1 MSSLMSSVNMGT
13 PTSPLHPAHHA
24 SWLVSLACLGAGL
37 ALTSS
42 HHVPVQVAGLC
53 LAGASGWMSWR
64 AHSRMRRALDLA
76 HHNEATWQACMQGS
90 QDAVMVLERRNDM
103 MGRFM
108 GYTVVQANHQA
119 HQLFRID
126 GLPLVGQLL
135 KDVLPEGEHGNFH
148 QRVQLAAESGRAQVD
163 EQASPSPAQRD
174 RQRWLHHQIIPLP
187 SGMALISRDT
197 TEAHESMQAVRE
209 QETFYRSA
217 VDSLP
222 MALYARSTR
231 AHNQGRYIV
240 WNRQAAEIMQ
250 MPAEQVLGRRASD
263 VMPPAI
269 AQRGDA
275 QDQVVMQEPRTHFFP
290 NLVFHTP
297 QGERLVDLI
306 KTPVYGVDGQLD
318 HILSI
323 ATDVTESRRAA
334 EQLRLASRVM
344 AETADAVVVSD
355 ALDRIVMVNP
365 AFLKMMGLR
374 QEAVIGQSAELLGMT
389 PLRESHLPGIEDTL
403 RSGRRWTGECALVG
417 ADGRSLETWLAVA
430 TLRGEDQRL
439 SQHIRVLTDI
449 SVLKA
454 QQREL
459 AEQARRDSLT
469 GLPNRRVFV
478 ERLRQSMARA
488 RRQPQTLAVMFI
500 DLDGFKAINDRL
512 GHAAGD
518 RLLVEVATRLES
530 SVRDTDCVCRLAGD
544 EFTIILEGAGHP
556 DEVHRIGQRILDRLS
571 QPCVL
576 GDETVWPGASVGAA
590 LFATQDNHDSL
601 CQRADAAMYTAKR
614 AGKARF
620 VLADEPMAPHHPPSV
635 QQACA

>member
-1 MSSLMSSVNMGT
+1 MSSLMSSVIMGT
-13 PTSPLHPAHHA
+13 PTSPFHPAHRA
-24 SWLVSLACLGAGL
+24 SWLVSLACLSAGL

-42 HHVPVQVAGLC
+42 HQMPVQVAGLF

-64 AHSRMRRALDLA
+64 AHARMRRALELA
-76 HHNEATWQACMQGS
+76 HRNESTWQACLQGS

-119 HQLFRID
+119 HQLFRTD

-135 KDVLPEGEHGNFH
+135 KDVVPEGEHGNFH
-148 QRVQLAAESGRAQVD
+148 QRVQLAAESGQAQVD
-163 EQASPSPAQRD
+163 EHASASPERNKA
-174 RQRWLHHQIIPLP
+174 QRWLHHQIIPLP

-197 TEAHESMQAVRE
+197 TEVHESIQALRE

-222 MALYARSTR
+222 MALYARSAR

-250 MPAEQVLGRRASD
+250 LSAEQVLGRRACD
-263 VMPPAI
+263 VMPTEI

-275 QDQVVMQEPRTHFFP
+275 HDQLVMQEPRTHFFP
-290 NLVFHTP
+290 NLPFQTP
-297 QGERLVDLI
+297 QGERLIDLI
-306 KTPVYGVDGQLD
+306 KTPVCGVDGQLD

-334 EQLRLASRVM
+334 EQLKLASRVM
-344 AETADAVVVSD
+344 EETADAVVVSD

-365 AFLKMMGLR
+365 AFLKLMGVSR
-374 QEAVIGQSAELLGMT
+374 QSVIGQGAELLGMT
-389 PLRESHLPGIEDTL
+389 PLRESHLPGIESAL
-403 RSGRRWTGECALVG
+403 KSGQRWTGECSLVG
-417 ADGRSLETWLAVA
+417 ADGRPLETWLAVT
-430 TLRGEDQRL
+430 TLRGEDHRL

-478 ERLRQSMARA
+478 ERLRQAMARA
-488 RRQPQTLAVMFI
+488 RRKPQTLAVMFI

-518 RLLVEVATRLES
+518 KLLIEVATRLES
-530 SVRDTDCVCRLAGD
+530 CVRDTDCVCRLAGD
-544 EFTIILEGAGHP
+544 EFTVILEGAGHP
-556 DEVHRIGQRILDRLS
+556 TEVHRIGQRILERVG

-576 GDETVWPGASVGAA
+576 GQDTVWPGASVGAA
-590 LFATQDNHDSL
+590 LFEAHDSHDSL
-601 CQRADAAMYTAKR
+601 CQRADTAMYAAKR

-620 VLADEPMAPHHPPSV
+620 VLEGDEVAPHHPPSV

>member
-1 MSSLMSSVNMGT
+1 MSSLISSVNMGT
-13 PTSPLHPAHHA
+13 PTSPLHPAHRA
-24 SWLVSLACLGAGL
+24 SGLVSLACLAAGL
-37 ALTSS
+37 ALSSS
-42 HHVPVQVAGLC
+42 HQVPVQVAGLC
-53 LAGASGWMSWR
+53 LAGATGWMSWR
-64 AHSRMRRALDLA
+64 AHARMRRALEMA

-90 QDAVMVLERRNDM
+90 QDAVMVLERRTDM

-119 HQLFRID
+119 HRLFRND
-126 GLPLVGQLL
+126 GTPLVGQLL

-148 QRVQLAAESGRAQVD
+148 ERVQLAADSGQAQVD
-163 EQASPSPAQRD
+163 EQASPSPERIG

-222 MALYARSTR
+222 MALYARSART
-231 AHNQGRYIV
+231 HNHGRYIV

-263 VMPPAI
+263 VMPPDI
-269 AQRGDA
+269 AQRGDEH
-275 QDQVVMQEPRTHFFP
+275 DQAVEQEPRTHFFP
-290 NLVFHTP
+290 NLVFRTP

-334 EQLRLASRVM
+334 EQLKLASRVM
-344 AETADAVVVSD
+344 AETADGVVVSD

-374 QEAVIGQSAELLGMT
+374 EEAVIGQNAELLGMT
-389 PLRESHLPGIEDTL
+389 PLRESHLPGIEDAL
-403 RSGRRWTGECALVG
+403 HRGQRWTGECALVG
-417 ADGRSLETWLAVA
+417 SDGRSLETWLAVT
-430 TLRGEDQRL
+430 TLRGEDLRL

-478 ERLRQSMARA
+478 ERLRQAMARA
-488 RRQPQTLAVMFI
+488 RRQPQTLAVLFV

-556 DEVHRIGQRILDRLS
+556 SEVHRIGQRILDRLS

-590 LFATQDNHDSL
+590 LFDLQDSHDSL
-601 CQRADAAMYTAKR
+601 CQRADTAMYTAKR

-620 VLADEPMAPHHPPSV
+620 VLAGDEMAPHHPPSV
-635 QQACA
+635 QQAFA

>member
-1 MSSLMSSVNMGT
+1 M
-13 PTSPLHPAHHA
+13 
-24 SWLVSLACLGAGL
+24 
-37 ALTSS
+37 TSS
-42 HHVPVQVAGLC
+42 HQVPVQVAGLF

-64 AHSRMRRALDLA
+64 AHARMRRALELA
-76 HHNEATWQACMQGS
+76 HRNESTWQACLQGS

-119 HQLFRID
+119 HQLFRTD

-135 KDVLPEGEHGNFH
+135 KDVVPESEHGNFH
-148 QRVQLAAESGRAQVD
+148 QRVRLAAESGQAQVD
-163 EQASPSPAQRD
+163 EHASASPERQQA
-174 RQRWLHHQIIPLP
+174 QRWLHHQIIPLP

-197 TEAHESMQAVRE
+197 TEVHESIQALRE

-222 MALYARSTR
+222 MALYARSAR

-240 WNRQAAEIMQ
+240 WNRQAAETMQ
-250 MPAEQVLGRRASD
+250 MSAEQVLGRRACD
-263 VMPPAI
+263 VMPSEI

-275 QDQVVMQEPRTHFFP
+275 HDQLVVREPRTRFFP
-290 NLVFHTP
+290 NLPFQTP
-297 QGERLVDLI
+297 QGERLIDLI

-334 EQLRLASRVM
+334 EQLKLASRVM
-344 AETADAVVVSD
+344 DETADAVVVSD

-365 AFLKMMGLR
+365 AFLKLMGLSR
-374 QEAVIGQSAELLGMT
+374 QEVIGQGAELLGLT
-389 PLRESHLPGIEDTL
+389 PLRESHLPGVEAAL
-403 RSGRRWTGECALVG
+403 KSGQRWAGECALVG
-417 ADGRSLETWLAVA
+417 ADGRSLETWLAVT

-478 ERLRQSMARA
+478 ERLRQAMARA
-488 RRQPQTLAVMFI
+488 RRKPQTLAVMFI

-518 RLLVEVATRLES
+518 KLLIEVATRLES
-530 SVRDTDCVCRLAGD
+530 CVRDTDCVCRLAGD

-556 DEVHRIGQRILDRLS
+556 TEVHRIGQRILERLG
-571 QPCVL
+571 QPCVI
-576 GDETVWPGASVGAA
+576 GEETIWPCASVGAA
-590 LFATQDNHDSL
+590 LFEAQDSHDSL

-620 VLADEPMAPHHPPSV
+620 VLQGDELAPHRPPSA

>member
-1 MSSLMSSVNMGT
+1 MSSLISSVNMGT
-13 PTSPLHPAHHA
+13 PTSPLHPAHRA
-24 SWLVSLACLGAGL
+24 SGLVSLACLAAGL
-37 ALTSS
+37 ALSSS
-42 HHVPVQVAGLC
+42 HQVPVQVAGLC
-53 LAGASGWMSWR
+53 LAGATGWMSWR
-64 AHSRMRRALDLA
+64 AHARMRRALEMA

-90 QDAVMVLERRNDM
+90 QDAVMVLEHRNDM

-119 HQLFRID
+119 HRLFRND
-126 GLPLVGQLL
+126 GMPLVGQLL

-148 QRVQLAAESGRAQVD
+148 ERVQLAAESGQAQVD
-163 EQASPSPAQRD
+163 EQASPSPERSS

-197 TEAHESMQAVRE
+197 SDAHESMQAVRE

-222 MALYARSTR
+222 MALYARSAR
-231 AHNQGRYIV
+231 AHNHGRYIV

-250 MPAEQVLGRRASD
+250 MPADQVLGRRASD
-263 VMPPAI
+263 VMPPDI
-269 AQRGDA
+269 ARRGDEH
-275 QDQVVMQEPRTHFFP
+275 DQAVEREPRTHFFP
-290 NLVFHTP
+290 NLVFRTP

-323 ATDVTESRRAA
+323 ANDVTESRRAA
-334 EQLRLASRVM
+334 EQLKLASRVM

-389 PLRESHLPGIEDTL
+389 PLRESHLPGIEGAL
-403 RSGRRWTGECALVG
+403 QCGQRWTGECALVG
-417 ADGRSLETWLAVA
+417 ADGRSLETWLAVT

-478 ERLRQSMARA
+478 ERLRQAMARA

-556 DEVHRIGQRILDRLS
+556 TEVHRIGQRILDRLS

-590 LFATQDNHDSL
+590 LFDLQDTHDSL
-601 CQRADAAMYTAKR
+601 CQRADTAMYTAKR

-620 VLADEPMAPHHPPSV
+620 VLAGDEMAPHHPPSV

>member
-1 MSSLMSSVNMGT
+1 MSSLMSSVIMGT
-13 PTSPLHPAHHA
+13 PTSPFHPAHRA
-24 SWLVSLACLGAGL
+24 SWLVSLACLSAGL

-42 HHVPVQVAGLC
+42 HQMPVQVAGLF

-64 AHSRMRRALDLA
+64 AHARMRRALELA
-76 HHNEATWQACMQGS
+76 HRNESTWQACLQGS

-119 HQLFRID
+119 HQLFRTD

-135 KDVLPEGEHGNFH
+135 KDVVPEGEHGNFH
-148 QRVQLAAESGRAQVD
+148 QRVQLAAESGQAQVD
-163 EQASPSPAQRD
+163 EHASASPERNKA
-174 RQRWLHHQIIPLP
+174 QRWLHHQIIPLP

-197 TEAHESMQAVRE
+197 TEVHESIQALRE

-222 MALYARSTR
+222 MALYARSAR

-250 MPAEQVLGRRASD
+250 LSAEQVLGRRACD
-263 VMPPAI
+263 VMPTEI

-275 QDQVVMQEPRTHFFP
+275 HDQLVMQEPRTHFFT
-290 NLVFHTP
+290 NLPFQTP
-297 QGERLVDLI
+297 QGERLIDLI

-334 EQLRLASRVM
+334 EQLKLASRVM
-344 AETADAVVVSD
+344 EETADAVVVSD

-365 AFLKMMGLR
+365 AFLKLMGVSR
-374 QEAVIGQSAELLGMT
+374 QSVIGQGAELLGMT
-389 PLRESHLPGIEDTL
+389 PLRESHLPGIESAL
-403 RSGRRWTGECALVG
+403 KSGQRWTGECSLVG
-417 ADGRSLETWLAVA
+417 ADGRPLETWLAVT
-430 TLRGEDQRL
+430 TLRGEDHRL

-478 ERLRQSMARA
+478 ERLRQAMARA
-488 RRQPQTLAVMFI
+488 RRKPQTLAVMFI

-518 RLLVEVATRLES
+518 KLLIEVATRLES
-530 SVRDTDCVCRLAGD
+530 CVRDTDCVCRLAGD
-544 EFTIILEGAGHP
+544 EFTVILEGAGHP
-556 DEVHRIGQRILDRLS
+556 TEVHRIGQRILERVG

-576 GDETVWPGASVGAA
+576 GQDTVWPGASVGAA
-590 LFATQDNHDSL
+590 LFEAHDSHDSL
-601 CQRADAAMYTAKR
+601 CQRADTAMYAAKR

-620 VLADEPMAPHHPPSV
+620 VLEGDEVAPHHPPSV

>member
-13 PTSPLHPAHHA
+13 PTSPFHPAHRA
-24 SWLVSLACLGAGL
+24 SGLVSLACLAAGL

-42 HHVPVQVAGLC
+42 HQVPVQVAGLF

-64 AHSRMRRALDLA
+64 AHARMRRALELA
-76 HHNEATWQACMQGS
+76 HRNESTWQACLQGS

-119 HQLFRID
+119 HQLFRTD

-135 KDVLPEGEHGNFH
+135 KDVVPESEHGNFH
-148 QRVQLAAESGRAQVD
+148 QRVRLAAESGQAQVD
-163 EQASPSPAQRD
+163 EHASASPERQQA
-174 RQRWLHHQIIPLP
+174 QRWLHHQIIPLP

-197 TEAHESMQAVRE
+197 TEVHESIQALRE

-222 MALYARSTR
+222 MALYARSAR

-250 MPAEQVLGRRASD
+250 MSAEQVLGRRACD
-263 VMPPAI
+263 VMPSEI

-275 QDQVVMQEPRTHFFP
+275 HDQLVVREPRTHFFP
-290 NLVFHTP
+290 NLPFQTP
-297 QGERLVDLI
+297 QGERLIDLI

-334 EQLRLASRVM
+334 EQLKLASRVM
-344 AETADAVVVSD
+344 EETADAVVVSD

-365 AFLKMMGLR
+365 AFLKLMGLSR
-374 QEAVIGQSAELLGMT
+374 QEVIGQGAELLGLT
-389 PLRESHLPGIEDTL
+389 PLRESHLPGVEAAL
-403 RSGRRWTGECALVG
+403 KAGHRWAGECALVG
-417 ADGRSLETWLAVA
+417 ADGRSLETWLAVT

-478 ERLRQSMARA
+478 ERLRQAMARA
-488 RRQPQTLAVMFI
+488 RRKPQTLAVMFI

-518 RLLVEVATRLES
+518 KLLIEVATRLES
-530 SVRDTDCVCRLAGD
+530 CVRDTDCLCRLAGD

-556 DEVHRIGQRILDRLS
+556 TEVHRIGQRILERLGE
-571 QPCVL
+571 PCVI
-576 GDETVWPGASVGAA
+576 GEETVWPGASVGAA
-590 LFATQDNHDSL
+590 LFEAQDSHDSL

-620 VLADEPMAPHHPPSV
+620 VLQGDELAPRRPPST

>member
-1 MSSLMSSVNMGT
+1 MSSLMSSVIMGT
-13 PTSPLHPAHHA
+13 PTSPFHPAHRA
-24 SWLVSLACLGAGL
+24 SGLVSLACLAAGL

-42 HHVPVQVAGLC
+42 HQMPVQVAGLC
-53 LAGASGWMSWR
+53 LAGATGWMSWR
-64 AHSRMRRALDLA
+64 AHARMRRALDLA

-119 HQLFRID
+119 HQLFRTD
-126 GLPLVGQLL
+126 GMPLVGQLL
-135 KDVLPEGEHGNFH
+135 KDVVPEGEHGNFH
-148 QRVQLAAESGRAQVD
+148 ERVQLAAESGQAQVD
-163 EQASPSPAQRD
+163 EHASPSPERRN

-197 TEAHESMQAVRE
+197 TEVHESIQAVRE

-222 MALYARSTR
+222 MALYARSAR
-231 AHNQGRYIV
+231 AHNKGHYIV
-240 WNRQAAEIMQ
+240 WNRQASEIMQ

-263 VMPPAI
+263 VMPAEI
-269 AQRGDA
+269 AQRGDE
-275 QDQVVMQEPRTHFFP
+275 QDQQVLDDPRTHFFP
-290 NLVFHTP
+290 HLVFRTP
-297 QGERLVDLI
+297 QGERLIDLI
-306 KTPVYGVDGQLD
+306 KAPVYGVDGQLD

-334 EQLRLASRVM
+334 EQLKLASRVM

-374 QEAVIGQSAELLGMT
+374 QDAVIGQSAELLGMA
-389 PLRESHLPGIEDTL
+389 PLRESHLSGIEDAL
-403 RSGRRWTGECALVG
+403 RSGHRWTGECTLVG
-417 ADGRSLETWLAVA
+417 LEGRALETWLAVT
-430 TLRGEDQRL
+430 TLRSEDQRL

-478 ERLRQSMARA
+478 ERLRQAMARA

-544 EFTIILEGAGHP
+544 EFTVILEGAGHP
-556 DEVHRIGQRILDRLS
+556 TEVHRIGQRILERLG
-571 QPCVL
+571 QPCVI
-576 GDETVWPGASVGAA
+576 GNETVWPGASVGAA
-590 LFATQDNHDSL
+590 LFEVQDNHDSL

-620 VLADEPMAPHHPPSV
+620 VMAGDEMAPHHPPSV

>member
-1 MSSLMSSVNMGT
+1 M
-13 PTSPLHPAHHA
+13 
-24 SWLVSLACLGAGL
+24 
-37 ALTSS
+37 TSS
-42 HHVPVQVAGLC
+42 HQVPVQVAGLF

-64 AHSRMRRALDLA
+64 AHARMRRALELA
-76 HHNEATWQACMQGS
+76 HRNESTWQACLQGS

-119 HQLFRID
+119 HQLFRTD

-135 KDVLPEGEHGNFH
+135 KDVVPESEHGNFH
-148 QRVQLAAESGRAQVD
+148 QRVRLAAESGQAQVD
-163 EQASPSPAQRD
+163 EHASASPERQQA
-174 RQRWLHHQIIPLP
+174 QRWLHHQIIPLP

-197 TEAHESMQAVRE
+197 TEVHESIQALRE

-222 MALYARSTR
+222 MALYARSAR

-240 WNRQAAEIMQ
+240 WNRQAAETMQ
-250 MPAEQVLGRRASD
+250 MSAEQVLGRRACD
-263 VMPPAI
+263 VMPSEI

-275 QDQVVMQEPRTHFFP
+275 HDQLVVREPRTHFFP
-290 NLVFHTP
+290 NLPFQTP
-297 QGERLVDLI
+297 QGERLIDLI

-334 EQLRLASRVM
+334 EQLKLASRVM
-344 AETADAVVVSD
+344 DETADAVVVSD

-365 AFLKMMGLR
+365 AFLKLMGLSR
-374 QEAVIGQSAELLGMT
+374 QEVIGQGAELLGLT
-389 PLRESHLPGIEDTL
+389 PLRESHLPGVEAAL
-403 RSGRRWTGECALVG
+403 KSGQRWAGECALVG
-417 ADGRSLETWLAVA
+417 ADGRSLETWLAVT

-478 ERLRQSMARA
+478 ERLRQAMARA
-488 RRQPQTLAVMFI
+488 RRKPQTLAVMFI

-518 RLLVEVATRLES
+518 KLLIEVATRLES
-530 SVRDTDCVCRLAGD
+530 CVRDTDCVCRLAGD

-556 DEVHRIGQRILDRLS
+556 TEVHRIGQRILERLG
-571 QPCVL
+571 QPCVI
-576 GDETVWPGASVGAA
+576 GEETIWPCASVGAA
-590 LFATQDNHDSL
+590 LFEAQDSHDSL

-620 VLADEPMAPHHPPSV
+620 VLQGDELAPHRPPSA

>member
-1 MSSLMSSVNMGT
+1 MSSLIASVNMGT
-13 PTSPLHPAHHA
+13 PTSPFHPAHRA
-24 SWLVSLACLGAGL
+24 SWLVSLACLAAGL

-42 HHVPVQVAGLC
+42 HQWPVHVTGLC

-64 AHSRMRRALDLA
+64 AHSRMRKALALA
-76 HHNEATWQACMQGS
+76 HHNEATWQACLQGA

-119 HQLFRID
+119 HRLFRTD

-135 KDVLPEGEHGNFH
+135 KDVLPEGEHSNFH
-148 QRVQLAAESGRAQVD
+148 QRVKLAAETGVARVD
-163 EQASPSPAQRD
+163 EQASPSPECPGG
-174 RQRWLHHQIIPLP
+174 QRWLHHQIIPLP

-197 TEAHESMQAVRE
+197 TDVHASIQALRE

-222 MALYARSTR
+222 MAVYARSAR
-231 AHNQGRYIV
+231 AHNHGRYIV
-240 WNRQAAEIMQ
+240 WNRQAAEVMQ

-263 VMPPAI
+263 VMPADI

-275 QDQVVMQEPRTHFFP
+275 HDELVVKEPRTHLFP
-290 NLVFHTP
+290 NLVFRTP
-297 QGERLVDLI
+297 TGERLIDLI

-334 EQLRLASRVM
+334 EQLKLASRVM

-365 AFLKMMGLR
+365 AFLKMMGVG
-374 QEAVIGQSAELLGMT
+374 QSSVIGQSAELLGLT
-389 PLRESHLPGIEDTL
+389 PLRESHLPGIESAL
-403 RSGRRWTGECALVG
+403 QGGQRWAGECPLVG
-417 ADGRSLETWLAVA
+417 ADGRPLETWLAVT

-439 SQHIRVLTDI
+439 AQHIRVLTDI

-478 ERLRQSMARA
+478 ERLRQAMARA
-488 RRQPQTLAVMFI
+488 RRKPQTLAVMFI

-518 RLLVEVATRLES
+518 RLLIEVATRLES

-544 EFTIILEGAGHP
+544 EFTVILEGAGHP
-556 DEVHRIGQRILDRLS
+556 TEVYRIGQRILERLG

-576 GDETVWPGASVGAA
+576 GEETVWPGASVGAA
-590 LFATQDNHDSL
+590 LFEVQDTHDSL
-601 CQRADAAMYTAKR
+601 CQRADSAMYTAKR

-620 VLADEPMAPHHPPSV
+620 VLAGDEVAPHHPASV

>member
-1 MSSLMSSVNMGT
+1 MSSLKFSVNMGT
-13 PTSPLHPAHHA
+13 PTSPFHPAQWA
-24 SWLVSLACLGAGL
+24 PGLVSLACLAAGL

-42 HHVPVQVAGLC
+42 HHVPVQVTGLC
-53 LAGASGWMSWR
+53 LAGATGWMNWR
-64 AHSRMRRALDLA
+64 AHTRMRRALDLA
-76 HHNEATWQACMQGS
+76 HHNEATWQACVQGS

-108 GYTVVQANHQA
+108 GYTVVQANTQA
-119 HQLFRID
+119 HQLFRTN

-135 KDVLPEGEHGNFH
+135 KDVLPEKEHGNFH
-148 QRVQLAAESGRAQVD
+148 QRVRLAAESRQAQVD
-163 EQASPSPAQRD
+163 EQASASPERGG

-187 SGMALISRDT
+187 SGIALISRDT
-197 TEAHESMQAVRE
+197 TDVHESIQAVRE

-222 MALYARSTR
+222 MALYARSAR
-231 AHNQGRYIV
+231 PHNFGCYTV
-240 WNRQAAEIMQ
+240 WNRQASEIMQ
-250 MPAEQVLGRRASD
+250 MPAERVLGRRATD
-263 VMPPAI
+263 VMPAEI
-269 AQRGDA
+269 AQRGDEH
-275 QDQVVMQEPRTHFFP
+275 DQVVVQEPRTHFFP
-290 NLVFHTP
+290 NLVFKTP

-334 EQLRLASRVM
+334 EQLKLASRVM
-344 AETADAVVVSD
+344 EETADGVVVSD

-374 QEAVIGQSAELLGMT
+374 QEAVIGQNAELLGMT
-389 PLRESHLPGIEDTL
+389 PLRESHLPGIEDAL

-417 ADGRSLETWLAVA
+417 IDGRPLETWLTVT
-430 TLRGEDQRL
+430 TLRGEDHRL

-449 SVLKA
+449 SELKA

-478 ERLRQSMARA
+478 ERLRQAMARA
-488 RRQPQTLAVMFI
+488 RRQPHTLAVMFI

-518 RLLVEVATRLES
+518 RLLIEVATRLES

-556 DEVHRIGQRILDRLS
+556 TEVHRIGQRILERLG
-571 QPCVL
+571 QPCVM
-576 GDETVWPGASVGAA
+576 GNETVWPGASVGAA
-590 LFATQDNHDSL
+590 LFELQDSHDSL

-620 VLADEPMAPHHPPSV
+620 VLHGDELARHHPPSV
-635 QQACA
+635 QQVCA